1 MKPDASD
8 LQYFPSVTGGGVDGL
23 GEDLFA
29 APSNSQLVLM
39 SVSDGFFDGFLKDA
53 IQMVKPAKGTTT
65 LAFFFKNGVIVVA
78 DSRASMGGYISKH
91 LVLHVIGRLC

>member
-29 APSNSQLVLM
+29 APSFQLPTC
-39 SVSDGFFDGFLKDA
+39 FD
-53 IQMVKPAKGTTT
+53 MVKPAKGTTT

-91 LVLHVIGRLC
+91 LVFHVIGRLC